1 MHHGTCVQMMQF
13 DVTTRKGVHPLD
25 TSLVASLFTPAP
37 SAGRH
42 VRITGE
48 DLWRNSF

>member
-1 MHHGTCVQMMQF
+1 MHHGSCAQMMQF
-13 DVTTRKGVHPLD
+13 GATTRKGVHPLD
-25 TSLVASLFTPAP
+25 TSLVASSSRPAP

-48 DLWRNSF
+48 DLWRNLF